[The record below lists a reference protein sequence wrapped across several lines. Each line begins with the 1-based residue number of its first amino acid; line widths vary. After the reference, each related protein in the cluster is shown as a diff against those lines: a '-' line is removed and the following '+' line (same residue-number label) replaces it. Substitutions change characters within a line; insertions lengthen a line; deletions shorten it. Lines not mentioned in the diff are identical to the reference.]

1 MNDRLQLQQNALFR
15 NIAKEELDIILASL
29 HTKAFAK
36 DELIYEQGNCIDE
49 LFVILSGQIEI
60 SNYDFNGNKKMVAI
74 LSENDIFA
82 ESVALASERTTPF
95 DIAAITPLT
104 VLVIPYTYF
113 FETNSGQL
121 QKNLIRILADKN
133 TFLTHKIECIS
144 KTTIKER
151 VFEVLRYYYHKFDA
165 LEFELPYNKT
175 QLSEYLCVD
184 RSSLTRE
191 VKAMEA
197 AGYFKNDRNHYQLN
211 PEYFR

>member
-1 MNDRLQLQQNALFR
+1 MNYSLQLQQNALF
-15 NIAKEELDIILASL
+15 KDINEADLKDILSSL
-29 HTKAFAK
+29 YTKTFAK

-49 LFVILSGQIEI
+49 LFVILNGQIEI

-82 ESVALASERTTPF
+82 ESVALANVRTTPF
-95 DIAAITPLT
+95 DITAITPLN

-113 FETNSGQL
+113 FETSSNQL
-121 QKNLIRILADKN
+121 QQNLIRILADKN

-151 VFEVLRYYYHKFDA
+151 VFEVLRYYYHKCDS
-165 LEFELPYNKT
+165 LEIELPYNKT

-191 VKAMEA
+191 IKTMET
-197 AGYFKNDRNHYQLN
+197 AGYFKNDRNHYRLN